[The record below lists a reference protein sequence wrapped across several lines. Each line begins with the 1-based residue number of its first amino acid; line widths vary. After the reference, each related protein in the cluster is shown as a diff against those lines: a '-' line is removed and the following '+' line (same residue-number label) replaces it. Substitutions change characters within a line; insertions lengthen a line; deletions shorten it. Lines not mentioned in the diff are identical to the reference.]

1 LTPGANQV
9 HIAIVA
15 RFMSR
20 PGEIRWAAL
29 SFGRHN
35 EQTARLLPLLM
46 RRLRA
51 PSPQLPLV
59 LPETHK
65 QTKSPSKGSLM
76 TNVVQLRDFKRREE
90 NESADVRLAKQMQ
103 DTAPCELPNV
113 WPDFQH
119 SNGKD
124 PA

>member
-59 LPETHK
+59 LPETF
-65 QTKSPSKGSLM
+65 QEQLM
-76 TNVVQLRDFKRREE
+76 TEKQLRKLVKAIVKGKEKLLE
-90 NESADVRLAKQMQ
+90 Q
-103 DTAPCELPNV
+103 DGNI
-113 WPDFQH
+113 WPV
-119 SNGKD
+119 KV
-124 PA
+124 A